1 MPEIPKSDKIFDWL
15 SKGNFISS
23 NAVEKNLRHYYA
35 IIEENFSGLYQLYE
49 QVGYSLEE
57 GNNYYY
63 FAKKDELPNSQSVE
77 KKIEKAHKWIDM
89 MAFFTTYDPSFT
101 RGYRFSPSDVLR
113 QINVNVELK
122 EQLDQ
127 LSDRTT
133 RKNSNYRD
141 ILDGVLKTLRDEG
154 FIDLENERTQTYK
167 VLDALHYLEQM
178 VMAVNISEDE
188 TDTGENQ
195 ASRTSNSL

>member
-23 NAVEKNLRHYYA
+23 NAVDQDLRHYYA
-35 IIEENFSGLYQLYE
+35 IIEENFSALYQLYE

-57 GNNYYY
+57 GNNYYH
-63 FAKKDELPNSQSVE
+63 FGKKDELQNSQSVE

-127 LSDRTT
+127 LSDRTS
-133 RKNSNYRD
+133 KKDGNYRD
-141 ILDGVLKTLRDEG
+141 ILDSVLKNLRDEG

-167 VLDALHYLEQM
+167 VLDAWHYLEQM
-178 VMAVNISEDE
+178 VMAVNISEEE
-188 TDTGENQ
+188 TDSGE
-195 ASRTSNSL
+195 ARTSSSSH

>member
-23 NAVEKNLRHYYA
+23 NAVDQELRHYYA
-35 IIEENFSGLYQLYE
+35 IIEDNFSDLYQLYE
-49 QVGYSLEE
+49 QVGYTLEE

-63 FAKKDELPNSQSVE
+63 FGKKDELQNSQSAE

-89 MAFFTTYDPSFT
+89 MAFFITYEPSFT
-101 RGYRFSPSDVLR
+101 RGYRFSPSEILQ

-127 LSDRTT
+127 LSDRTSK
-133 RKNSNYRD
+133 KNSNYRD
-141 ILDGVLKTLRDEG
+141 ILDSVLRNLRDEG

-167 VLDALHYLEQM
+167 VLDAWHYLEQM
-178 VMAVNISEDE
+178 VMAVNIREDE
-188 TDTGENQ
+188 TDSGE
-195 ASRTSNSL
+195 ARTSSSSH

>member
-23 NAVEKNLRHYYA
+23 NAVNQELRHYYA
-35 IIEENFSGLYQLYE
+35 IIEDNFSDLYQLYE
-49 QVGYSLEE
+49 QVGYTLKE

-63 FAKKDELPNSQSVE
+63 FGKKDELQNSQSVE
-77 KKIEKAHKWIDM
+77 KKIEKAHKWIDR

-101 RGYRFSPSDVLR
+101 RGYRFSPSEILQ

-122 EQLDQ
+122 EQLDKM
-127 LSDRTT
+127 SERTS
-133 RKNSNYRD
+133 KKDGNYRD
-141 ILDGVLKTLRDEG
+141 ILDSVLKNLRDEG

-167 VLDALHYLEQM
+167 VLDAWHYLEQM
-178 VMAVNISEDE
+178 VMAVNITEDE
-188 TDTGENQ
+188 TDRDKNQ
-195 ASRTSNSL
+195 SSQPLHSS

>member
-23 NAVEKNLRHYYA
+23 NAVDQDLRHYYA
-35 IIEENFSGLYQLYE
+35 IIEENFSALYQLYE

-57 GNNYYY
+57 GNNYYH
-63 FAKKDELPNSQSVE
+63 FGKKDELQNSQSVE

-127 LSDRTT
+127 LSGRTS
-133 RKNSNYRD
+133 KKDGNYRD
-141 ILDGVLKTLRDEG
+141 ILDSVLKNLRDEG

-167 VLDALHYLEQM
+167 VLDAWHYLEQM
-178 VMAVNISEDE
+178 VMAVNISEEE
-188 TDTGENQ
+188 TDSGE
-195 ASRTSNSL
+195 ARTSSSSH

>member
-23 NAVEKNLRHYYA
+23 NAVDQDLRHYYA
-35 IIEENFSGLYQLYE
+35 IIEDNFSALYQLYE
-49 QVGYSLEE
+49 QVGYTLEE

-63 FAKKDELPNSQSVE
+63 FGKKDELQNSQSVE

-101 RGYRFSPSDVLR
+101 RGYRFSPSDILR

-122 EQLDQ
+122 EQLEQ
-127 LSDRTT
+127 LSEQTSKKT
-133 RKNSNYRD
+133 SNYRD
-141 ILDGVLKTLRDEG
+141 ILDSVLKTLKDEG

-167 VLDALHYLEQM
+167 VLDAWHYLEQM

-188 TDTGENQ
+188 EESNKAQ
-195 ASRTSNSL
+195 ASRSSKTN